1 MSLLLAGIILW
12 FVAHSFPATAPARR
26 DALVAKLGEKPYRGG
41 FALVILASLLMIV
54 FGWKA
59 AVPSALYLPPM
70 GPGIV
75 PSVLVLIGLVL
86 FFASQMNGH
95 ISRVLRHPQMTG
107 TVIWAVAHLLTN
119 GDSRSVTLF
128 GSMAV
133 WALFEIVI
141 INRRDGQGRDGIRI
155 GQVRPHRRGGWG
167 HRFCARRTLP
177 PGALRRRTY
186 PGITYIFQKVTGPQL
201 PSSGVHQQTS
211 EKTHRSVS

>member
-128 GSMAV
+128 GGMAV
-133 WALFEIVI
+133 WALFEIVM
-141 INRRDGQGRDGIRI
+141 INRRDGPRGEMASASGKFDLIAVVVGGI
-155 GQVRPHRRGGWG
+155 VFALVG
-167 HRFCARRTLP
+167 HFHLTL
-177 PGALRRRTY
+177 
-186 PGITYIFQKVTGPQL
+186 F
-201 PSSGVHQQTS
+201 GVAPIP
-211 EKTHRSVS
+211 V